1 VVDRVGR
8 AIERIYADDGWRTLL
23 IIAHGG
29 TNRAILSALLAAP
42 GAYFGHLEQSSACIN
57 IIDGG
62 PEFIVRAVNVTAYD
76 PAQLGPRITTLEDM
90 LAQYRDYRRNHAGR
104 PG

>member
-1 VVDRVGR
+1 M
-8 AIERIYADDGWRTLL
+8 
-23 IIAHGG
+23 
-29 TNRAILSALLAAP
+29 
-42 GAYFGHLEQSSACIN
+42 
-57 IIDGG
+57 
-62 PEFIVRAVNVTAYD
+62 VRAVNVTAYD